1 MKELIY
7 RNLYLIRKNALIT
20 FALYIGFITLS
31 SVIAL
36 SAKFGNISKYGSE
49 EIISG
54 ANDAAIMMA
63 VLAGIVLCTTS
74 DCINDIIKKDYQG
87 GWHKYIVS
95 SGVKKE
101 QYVAVNYIMSILLM
115 IVSFVFGII
124 GVLLARMLSGKS
136 DLVIIENAGG
146 NHDLLLLIVG
156 SLVFYMYISYITL
169 VSYLTKCTDSL
180 ETQLLKVAP
189 AFLISVIPIVNMILS
204 EVNAYGSEIYNT
216 ISKISKHLWMMAGGA
231 LVFFI
236 LLTFVCYLI
245 SVNTVKKEGRVL

>member
-1 MKELIY
+1 M
-7 RNLYLIRKNALIT
+7 
-20 FALYIGFITLS
+20 
-31 SVIAL
+31 V
-36 SAKFGNISKYGSE
+36 
-49 EIISG
+49 
-54 ANDAAIMMA
+54 
-63 VLAGIVLCTTS
+63 
-74 DCINDIIKKDYQG
+74 
-87 GWHKYIVS
+87 
-95 SGVKKE
+95 
-101 QYVAVNYIMSILLM
+101 
-115 IVSFVFGII
+115 
-124 GVLLARMLSGKS
+124 SGKS